1 MTEAEIQTRIG
12 DSYEVPNNVVRAVP
26 APLVTV
32 RTSTYQ
38 HGPYIRECIE
48 GILNQK
54 TSFPFEYIIGE
65 DFSTDG
71 TREIVLEYAKRFP
84 DRIRVFTA
92 DYNVGAKPNGRR
104 CMRAARGKYIA
115 LCEGDD
121 YWHNPLKLQKQVDL
135 MEADQSISLVCSDV
149 DVIIQKSGRRIKS
162 VDKRTGTWMQD
173 LSNMTESL
181 LLRKVTPFTCTTLMR
196 RADMIKVREKNPY
209 EFSSEW
215 PMGDLQ
221 HFIEL
226 SRLGRVVHIDESLAT
241 YRSLEN
247 SASRSTDPLKELRF
261 IVKVHELSEHY
272 IKKLQFSSEIANQT
286 RLRYFH
292 ARMAITMKYNS
303 EEIRQM
309 CKQYLMDFPLN
320 PVSWNDRWLL
330 RIVNSSKPVSQAKV
344 PYLLVSKAHTLL
356 YRISTI
362 KHRLKSWV
370 QAR

>member
-65 DFSTDG
+65 DFSADG

-149 DVIIQKSGRRIKS
+149 DVVIQKTGRRIKS
-162 VDKRTGTWMQD
+162 VDRRTSSWRGNYPD
-173 LSNMTESL
+173 ISKSL
-181 LLRKVTPFTCTTLMR
+181 LLRKVTPFTCTTLIR
-196 RADMIKVREKNPY
+196 RNDLLTILKENPY
-209 EFSSEW
+209 GGANGGSSAFS
-215 PMGDLQ
+215 
-221 HFIEL
+221 
-226 SRLGRVVHIDESLAT
+226 
-241 YRSLEN
+241 
-247 SASRSTDPLKELRF
+247 
-261 IVKVHELSEHY
+261 
-272 IKKLQFSSEIANQT
+272 
-286 RLRYFH
+286 
-292 ARMAITMKYNS
+292 
-303 EEIRQM
+303 
-309 CKQYLMDFPLN
+309 
-320 PVSWNDRWLL
+320 
-330 RIVNSSKPVSQAKV
+330 
-344 PYLLVSKAHTLL
+344 
-356 YRISTI
+356 
-362 KHRLKSWV
+362 
-370 QAR
+370 